1 MVEHHFEVMVKD
13 NMENMVNISN
23 NKKVIPIEVDEE
35 ALKEGGIMGVMVEI
49 IKVNSQTI
57 AQIVIFIENLYMWN
71 NYYQHEHDI
80 RN

>member
-1 MVEHHFEVMVKD
+1 MVEHHFKVMVKD

-49 IKVNSQTI
+49 IKVNNQTI
-57 AQIVIFIENLYMWN
+57 VQIVIFIENLYM
-71 NYYQHEHDI
+71 
-80 RN
+80 

>member
-1 MVEHHFEVMVKD
+1 MVKD

-49 IKVNSQTI
+49 IKVNNQTI
-57 AQIVIFIENLYMWN
+57 VQIVIFIENLYM
-71 NYYQHEHDI
+71 
-80 RN
+80 

>member
-57 AQIVIFIENLYMWN
+57 AQIVIFIENLYM
-71 NYYQHEHDI
+71 
-80 RN
+80 

>member
-1 MVEHHFEVMVKD
+1 
-13 NMENMVNISN
+13 
-23 NKKVIPIEVDEE
+23 
-35 ALKEGGIMGVMVEI
+35 MGVMVEI

>member
-23 NKKVIPIEVDEE
+23 NKKVNPIEVDEE

-49 IKVNSQTI
+49 IKVNNQTI
-57 AQIVIFIENLYMWN
+57 AQIVISIGNLYM
-71 NYYQHEHDI
+71 
-80 RN
+80 